1 MQINAHIDDIIDN
14 DIIDMVIKH
23 AIQARPHD
31 FPSQSDDLKSNSGF

>member
-23 AIQARPHD
+23 AIPAWPHD
-31 FPSQSDDLKSNSGF
+31 FPPQSDDQKSNIVF